1 MSIVIMLLDL
11 FIVVYSILL
20 IVFLLHLIAN
30 LRQLSEDLRV
40 YHVVLMIIFLPT
52 SLLVGVVVLIGLILE
67 KLVKGFKRTELAKFL
82 NKKIL

>member
-1 MSIVIMLLDL
+1 MLLGL

-20 IVFLLHLIAN
+20 IIFLCYLIAN

-40 YHVVLMIIFLPT
+40 YHVVLMIIFLPA
-52 SLLVGVVVLIGLILE
+52 SLLVGTTVLIGFILE
-67 KLVKGFKRTELAKFL
+67 KLVKIFKRTRFAKFL

>member
-1 MSIVIMLLDL
+1 MLFNL
-11 FIVVYSILL
+11 FIIVYSILL
-20 IVFLLHLIAN
+20 IIFLCYLIAN

-52 SLLVGVVVLIGLILE
+52 SLLVGVTVLIGFILE
-67 KLVKGFKRTELAKFL
+67 KLVKIFKRTRFAKFL